1 MSNLET
7 PDISNPLPFQFRFQ
21 KSIPTYRRSVVNR
34 RHQTAQGQSKAKP
47 GLPLLNIL
55 VEILNM
61 TLMSPKVAS
70 SIQYLTGMSK
80 GGNIQESAHLKIF
93 YIEKNT

>member
-1 MSNLET
+1 
-7 PDISNPLPFQFRFQ
+7 
-21 KSIPTYRRSVVNR
+21 
-34 RHQTAQGQSKAKP
+34 
-47 GLPLLNIL
+47 
-55 VEILNM
+55 M

-70 SIQYLTGMSK
+70 SIQYSTGMSK